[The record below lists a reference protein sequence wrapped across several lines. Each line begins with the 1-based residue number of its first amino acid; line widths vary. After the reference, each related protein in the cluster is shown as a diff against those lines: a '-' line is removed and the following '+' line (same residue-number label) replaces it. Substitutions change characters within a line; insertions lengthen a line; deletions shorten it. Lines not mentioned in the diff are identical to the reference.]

1 MPDGLGALGVATHGW
16 QPDENQTNR
25 GTIVSRCWEGTNAPA
40 VTPDMT
46 IPIIVQREPDQG
58 NPIDE
63 AVVFAL
69 ATTLAMP
76 GEIEIYDEVFARVQ
90 PPIRAAANAR

>member
-1 MPDGLGALGVATHGW
+1 
-16 QPDENQTNR
+16 
-25 GTIVSRCWEGTNAPA
+25 
-40 VTPDMT
+40 MT